1 MRLGAVSFVTQELGD
16 AHSADDA
23 LRLHEVAT
31 QILYDLF
38 LNARATHTLP
48 TWPPLPSPAP
58 PLPPTLYPQPARALL
73 PTILVRA
80 RAALYPSKP
89 ARVWGTNSAHA
100 TRVPQW

>member
-58 PLPPTLYPQPARALL
+58 PPTSHPLSSAR
-73 PTILVRA
+73 TR
-80 RAALYPSKP
+80 PSP
-89 ARVWGTNSAHA
+89 YHPCPRTGRSI
-100 TRVPQW
+100 P